1 MGLNVWA
8 DDWKYVGKNHY
19 NCLQTMTFYE
29 AESVEYTLNGNCKA
43 WIKGISVGELNRVM
57 KKNDREIVRKSA
69 EKVLTSYIPP
79 YSLVDVKKSF
89 IEVVDIITWEG
100 TASHPDTKPV
110 LLIRI
115 ELDCKNKAM
124 RTLSSAYYKGDNT
137 IETDLEAGD
146 WQLINPETNGKKI
159 LDILCTCE

>member
-79 YSLVDVKKSF
+79 
-89 IEVVDIITWEG
+89 I
-100 TASHPDTKPV
+100 H
-110 LLIRI
+110 LLMSR
-115 ELDCKNKAM
+115 NP
-124 RTLSSAYYKGDNT
+124 SSK
-137 IETDLEAGD
+137 
-146 WQLINPETNGKKI
+146 
-159 LDILCTCE
+159 